1 MVCHGAEGI
10 SGGPIADLR
19 YASDAT
25 YGNIQAIVREGAY
38 ASLGMPNLSN
48 ALSEADVDSILNW
61 ILSRR
66 ALLE

>member
-1 MVCHGAEGI
+1 
-10 SGGPIADLR
+10 
-19 YASDAT
+19 
-25 YGNIQAIVREGAY
+25 VREGAY